1 LEEAVGLLS
10 EIRGGKEDLA
20 LDVEE
25 LRRKLG
31 PVKVGLIDLWI
42 REVNGP
48 YDALIREH
56 TPEGSLLLDI
66 GCSRGDP
73 DLPSLKRARF
83 SVGADLDLL
92 GLRANTIDSAC
103 LLAPMSRLPFRD
115 NTFDVVVCK
124 WVLEH
129 LEHPAQDLAEV
140 RRVLKPGGA
149 LVALTPNKYSIFTVI
164 SAILSHRLKQILK
177 GRMFGGHEEDTFA
190 TWYRANSRPTLLRLT
205 RAAGLREVRFELLP
219 GMFTFFIF
227 SGPLARLVRRAELIQ
242 ARVPGLRKG
251 CTYLLAA
258 WVKTEEG
265 EIP

>member
-1 LEEAVGLLS
+1 MALLS

-48 YDALIREH
+48 LDDLLRRH
-56 TPEGSLLLDI
+56 TPEGCLLLDI

-73 DLPSLKRARF
+73 DLPSLHRARL

-103 LLAPMSRLPFRD
+103 LLAPMGRLPFPD

-129 LEHPAQDLAEV
+129 LEHPAEDLAEIC
-140 RRVLKPGGA
+140 RVLRPGGA
-149 LVALTPNKYSIFTVI
+149 LVALTPNAYSLFTLI
-164 SAILSHRLKQILK
+164 SRVLSHRLKQLLK
-177 GRMFGGHEEDTFA
+177 GRMFGGHEEDTFR
-190 TWYRANSRPTLLRLT
+190 TWYRANARTELLRLS
-205 RAAGLREVRFELLP
+205 RNAGLREAHYELLP

-227 SGPLARLVRRAELIQ
+227 SGPLARLVRRLELIQ
-242 ARVPGLRKG
+242 ARIPGLRG
-251 CTYLLAA
+251 ACTYILAA
-258 WVKTEEG
+258 WQKPGVG
-265 EIP
+265 EMP